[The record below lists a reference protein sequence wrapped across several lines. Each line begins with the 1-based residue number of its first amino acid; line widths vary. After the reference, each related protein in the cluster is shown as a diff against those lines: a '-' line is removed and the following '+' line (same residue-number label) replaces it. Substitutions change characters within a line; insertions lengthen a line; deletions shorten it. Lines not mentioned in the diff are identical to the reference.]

1 MVIPD
6 LCFNGLPEY
15 VTSSEE
21 DEESGMHEIQ
31 QSHQA
36 QQDANYQES
45 MKYIDN
51 YYKTHPIPTAPVDQS
66 AGHSSR
72 VISDDRAQIGQAQ

>member
-1 MVIPD
+1 
-6 LCFNGLPEY
+6 
-15 VTSSEE
+15 
-21 DEESGMHEIQ
+21 MHEIQ